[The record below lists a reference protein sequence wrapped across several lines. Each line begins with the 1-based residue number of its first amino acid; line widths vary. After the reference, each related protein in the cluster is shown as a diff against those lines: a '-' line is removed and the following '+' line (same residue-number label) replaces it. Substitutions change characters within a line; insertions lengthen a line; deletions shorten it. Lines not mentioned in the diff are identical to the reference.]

1 MASSPAESMV
11 GRVLSVPV
19 PVPVPAVPVGALGR
33 GWREPVPVVPLIRP
47 GRGWRG
53 VPVPAADPV
62 LLLPGGGARPPP
74 PVGWAAP
81 EVRPLAVPV
90 LLVKTKPWV
99 GATKEEGPGAEVRA
113 GSEAAGGDETWLE
126 ELAASVAALSDAVA
140 AAVVSAAVVSPTMG
154 TKPPTGAPAVVA
166 AAAAVV
172 ASDTSTAAEV
182 STDAAAEVV
191 SPLNPPAIWVNEPTT

>member
-1 MASSPAESMV
+1 MASRPAGSMV

-19 PVPVPAVPVGALGR
+19 PLPLPVVVPVGALGR
-33 GWREPVPVVPLIRP
+33 GWREPVPLVRP

-81 EVRPLAVPV
+81 AVRPLAVPV
-90 LLVKTKPWV
+90 LVVKTKPWV

-140 AAVVSAAVVSPTMG
+140 AVVVSPAVVSPTTG

-182 STDAAAEVV
+182 SADAAAEVV